1 LNLSKTQL
9 AKEKMHL
16 AMYRQYLPS
25 LDLKRQQL
33 TAERNKARA
42 RIAEIE
48 ANIARRIEGI
58 GVEIPML
65 ADKDIDL
72 KGLVTLKSVHIGEIN
87 IVGQRLP
94 NLVDIEVEV
103 AAYGYMVRPPWVDFV
118 AERLKDVLRLRVEA
132 LITGRQVTLLD
143 AAATRV
149 TQRVNLFDKV
159 LIPQAQANIRRIDIA
174 LGDMER
180 AAVVNSKISKSK
192 KQRGTA

>member
-1 LNLSKTQL
+1 
-9 AKEKMHL
+9 
-16 AMYRQYLPS
+16 
-25 LDLKRQQL
+25 
-33 TAERNKARA
+33 
-42 RIAEIE
+42 
-48 ANIARRIEGI
+48 
-58 GVEIPML
+58 
-65 ADKDIDL
+65 
-72 KGLVTLKSVHIGEIN
+72 
-87 IVGQRLP
+87 
-94 NLVDIEVEV
+94 EVEV

-180 AAVVNSKISKSK
+180 ADVVNSKISKSK
-192 KQRGTA
+192 KQRGMA